1 MVPTRKFVRSI
12 VVTMGTILI
21 AAAVV
26 GAENLALTPGSGA
39 AAPGLKVEQV
49 QAEGTLA
56 TGYVDSSGWCG
67 GPYIDLTAAAVAVR
81 VVSFEMYFRGTVNR
95 DVEVFWKVGTY
106 VGSETDPNAWTS
118 LGTVNVTPGGNGT
131 LTPVNLGGVDIPPG
145 ATYGF
150 KVWDGG
156 TGGGDGPGLDLRMG
170 GTTAS
175 DPNLSLS
182 SNAYTCYE
190 PFNGLSTGFGWQGNV
205 IYGDVPVELMSI
217 DIE

>member
-1 MVPTRKFVRSI
+1 MATNRRATMSLA
-12 VVTMGTILI
+12 VTLGLILF
-21 AAAVV
+21 ATAGVQ
-26 GAENLALTPGSGA
+26 AENLALSTGPGA
-39 AAPGLKVEQV
+39 TVPTVEIEQV
-49 QAEGTLA
+49 QADGTLS
-56 TGYVDSSGWCG
+56 TGYIDSSGWCG
-67 GPYIDLTAAAVAVR
+67 GPYFDLTAAAVAVR
-81 VVSFEMYFRGTVNR
+81 VLSFEMYFRGTVNR
-95 DVEVFWKVGTY
+95 NVEVFWKVGTY
-106 VGSETDPNAWTS
+106 VGSETNPSAWTS

-175 DPNLSLS
+175 DPNLSLI
-182 SNAYTCYE
+182 SNAYTCEE

-217 DIE
+217 AIE